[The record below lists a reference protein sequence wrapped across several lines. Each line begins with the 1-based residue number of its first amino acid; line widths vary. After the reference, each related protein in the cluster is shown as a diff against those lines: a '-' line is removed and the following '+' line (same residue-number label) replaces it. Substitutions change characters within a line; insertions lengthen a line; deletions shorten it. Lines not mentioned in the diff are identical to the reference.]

1 MQQNLKVTIVLGD
14 IVLVLNSSGWLLWLY
29 VVLIMIIL
37 WGVIMY
43 VIGSYWGLLLSYMV
57 EILRLDI
64 NKTRWVDVDLPLD
77 ISVFFEETQI
87 PICSRI

>member
-43 VIGSYWGLLLSYMV
+43 VIGSYWGLLLSYVV

>member
-43 VIGSYWGLLLSYMV
+43 VIGSYWGLLLSYVV

-87 PICSRI
+87 PICS

>member
-77 ISVFFEETQI
+77 ILVFFEETQI